1 MELREDK
8 LRGVREIAGHIGES
22 ERRTVYML
30 ERKQIPG
37 FKIGRIWHS
46 TRTALKE
53 CFTVP
58 MSLGFLVIMW
68 QGFLRML
75 GADA

>member
-37 FKIGRIWHS
+37 FKIGRIWYS
-46 TRTALKE
+46 TRTALRE
-53 CFTVP
+53 CFT
-58 MSLGFLVIMW
+58 GLVAGGMT
-68 QGFLRML
+68 
-75 GADA
+75 ATVNPSDDVAVS